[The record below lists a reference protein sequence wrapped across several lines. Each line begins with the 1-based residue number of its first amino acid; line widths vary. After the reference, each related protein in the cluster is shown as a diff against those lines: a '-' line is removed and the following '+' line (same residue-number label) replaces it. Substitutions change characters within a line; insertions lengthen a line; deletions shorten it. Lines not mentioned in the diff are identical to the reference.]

1 MGHTGGPRV
10 LPGRPRAWQEG
21 PERQISDWF
30 LRIPDQQLPPAHT
43 NFSDEAGRNV
53 RSRIDGRK
61 SE

>member
-21 PERQISDWF
+21 PQRQISDWF

-43 NFSDEAGRNV
+43 NFSDEAENPDLFLHRP
-53 RSRIDGRK
+53 
-61 SE
+61 